1 MDAITDI
8 LGPTGLLARQITG
21 FMHRPQQVEMAV
33 AVMQAIEQQ
42 THLIAEAGTGTGKTF
57 AYLTPALLSGM
68 KVIISTGTR
77 NLQDQ
82 LFLRDLPRL
91 QATMASPAK
100 IALLKGR
107 ANYLCHQRLESA
119 LRDARGQPK
128 DVLRWLLQVQDW
140 AQHTTRGDI
149 AELSGIP
156 EDATVWPQVTS
167 TIDNCL
173 GQECPHWKDCHL
185 VEARRQAQEADI
197 VVINHHLLC
206 ADLSLKESGFGELLP
221 AADVFIVDEA
231 HQLADIAGGFFGD
244 SLSSRQLLEF
254 IRDTLAA
261 YYEEAGDLADFPVE
275 LDQLKKATYD
285 LRLAFNAGS
294 GRHAWAEITDDT
306 AVQTALDQSEQALHA
321 VHKTLELIAGR
332 GKQLAHCQERCQE
345 ISNLLQRLRRPEG
358 DAQPMIRWFELFSQ
372 SIRLHLT
379 PLNIADLFS
388 NRMADYPASW
398 IFTSATLA
406 VGENFTHF
414 QHELGLHDVPCQQW
428 DSPFD
433 FAQQALWYVPR
444 NPPLPHEPRYVTAIL
459 DAALPLIRANQGR
472 AFLLFTSYRALHEA
486 ADRLHQAGLEFPILV
501 QGDAPKG
508 ELIAQFVEQGHAILL
523 GTASFWEGVDV
534 RGDALSLVVIDK
546 LPFASPGDPVLQ
558 ARLDAIRASG
568 ENPFITYQVPQAAIT
583 LKQGAGRLI
592 RDATDRG
599 IFMLCD
605 PRLLKKSYG
614 HTFLAAMPDFAR
626 TRDPEVALNFIHQQ

>member
-1 MDAITDI
+1 MAI
-8 LGPTGLLARQITG
+8 
-21 FMHRPQQVEMAV
+21 AV
-33 AVMQAIEQQ
+33 LQAIEQQ

-91 QATMASPAK
+91 QATLASPAK
-100 IALLKGR
+100 VALLKGR
-107 ANYLCHQRLESA
+107 ANYLCNQRLDSA
-119 LRDARGQPK
+119 LRDARGQPAH
-128 DVLRWLLQVQDW
+128 VLRWLLKVQDW
-140 AQHTTRGDI
+140 ARHTTRGDI

-156 EDATVWPQVTS
+156 EDAAVWPQVTS
-167 TIDNCL
+167 TLDNCL
-173 GQECPHWKDCHL
+173 GQECPHWQDCHL
-185 VEARRQAQEADI
+185 VAARRQAQEADI

-206 ADLSLKESGFGELLP
+206 ADLALKESGFGELLP
-221 AADVFIVDEA
+221 AADVFIIDEA

-254 IRDTLAA
+254 IQDTLAA
-261 YYEEAGDLADFPVE
+261 YHDEAGDLADFPIR
-275 LDQLKKATYD
+275 LDQLKKTTYD
-285 LRLAFNAGS
+285 LRLAFSAGT
-294 GRHAWAEITDDT
+294 GRQAWAEIADDAT
-306 AVQTALDQSEQALHA
+306 VQTALDQLEQALSA
-321 VHKTLELIAGR
+321 VHEVLELIAGR
-332 GKQLAHCQERCQE
+332 GKQLTHSQERCQTLQT
-345 ISNLLQRLRRPEG
+345 LLQQLRCPE
-358 DAQPMIRWFELFSQ
+358 DEAQPMIRWLELFSQ

-379 PLNIADLFS
+379 PLHIADLFS

-406 VGENFTHF
+406 VGDSFAHF
-414 QHELGLHDVPCQQW
+414 QQELGLQDVTCRQW

-444 NPPLPHEPRYVTAIL
+444 DLPLPQDPRYVAAVL
-459 DAALPLIRANQGR
+459 DAALPLLQANQGR

-486 ADRLHQAGLEFPILV
+486 ADRLQQAGLTFPILV

-508 ELIAQFVEQGHAILL
+508 ELITQFVEHGHAILL

-534 RGDALSLVVIDK
+534 RGDTLSLVVIDK

-558 ARLDAIRASG
+558 ARLDAVRAG
-568 ENPFITYQVPQAAIT
+568 GQNPFITYQVPQAAIA

-626 TRDPEVALNFIHQQ
+626 TRDPQVALNFIHQQ